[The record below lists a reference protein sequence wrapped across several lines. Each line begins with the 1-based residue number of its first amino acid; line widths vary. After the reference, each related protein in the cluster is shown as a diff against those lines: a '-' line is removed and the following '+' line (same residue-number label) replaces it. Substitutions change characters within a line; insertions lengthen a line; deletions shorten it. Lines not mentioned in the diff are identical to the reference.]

1 MSIATVTPLRPPA
14 GDRRVARSLHLVP
27 PIRARRPLRLTRR
40 GRSVVTLMAG
50 LAIFLAVGATVLG
63 LQRAAAAGASGGRVP
78 VEYHVVLPGETLWGI
93 AAAEVPGTEVRAAV
107 ARLIELNAL
116 PNGRVFVG
124 QRLAVEKS

>member
-1 MSIATVTPLRPPA
+1 MSIATVTPLRSPA
-14 GDRRVARSLHLVP
+14 GDRRVARSLRLVP
-27 PIRARRPLRLTRR
+27 PNLTRRALRLTRR
-40 GRSVVTLMAG
+40 GRSVVTLVAG
-50 LAIFLAVGATVLG
+50 LVIFLAVGAAVLG
-63 LQRAAAAGASGGRVP
+63 LQRAAAASATGGRVP

-116 PNGRVFVG
+116 PNGQVFVG